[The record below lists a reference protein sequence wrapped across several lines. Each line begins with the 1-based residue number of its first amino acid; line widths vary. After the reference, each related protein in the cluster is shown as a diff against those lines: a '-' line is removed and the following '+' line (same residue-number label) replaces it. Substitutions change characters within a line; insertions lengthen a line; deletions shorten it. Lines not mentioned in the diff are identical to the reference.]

1 MAKEKETGKKDA
13 GKPAAKAAGKAE
25 GKAAGKGAGKGAK
38 PAAAAA
44 KPAAAKGPRTPAPPA
59 RLLERYRAEV
69 VPALMKQ
76 FGYTNVM
83 QVPKLVKVVLNR
95 GAGDAA
101 GEAKVMESYVDEL
114 QAISGQR
121 PVVTR
126 ARRSIAAFK
135 LREGMPIG
143 CKVTLRGGQMYEF
156 FDRLV
161 SLTLPRVRDFRG
173 VSSKGFDGRGNF
185 NLGLDEQI
193 IFPEIDYDKI
203 ARVKGVSISV
213 TTTARTDDEGR
224 ALLKGLGFPFR
235 D

>member
-1 MAKEKETGKKDA
+1 MAKEQEGKKQKQGGGKAA
-13 GKPAAKAAGKAE
+13 GGKGAAKAAPKT
-25 GKAAGKGAGKGAK
+25 
-38 PAAAAA
+38 PA
-44 KPAAAKGPRTPAPPA
+44 GPRKPAPPA
-59 RLLERYRAEV
+59 RMRERYKAEV
-69 VPALMKQ
+69 LPALMKE
-76 FGYTNVM
+76 FGYSNVM
-83 QVPKLVKVVLNR
+83 QVPRLEKIVINR
-95 GAGDAA
+95 GAGDAS
-101 GEAKVMESYVDEL
+101 GEAKIMESYVEEL
-114 QAISGQR
+114 QTISGQR

-143 CKVTLRGGQMYEF
+143 CKVTLRGDRMYEF

-173 VSSKGFDGRGNF
+173 ISPKGFDGRGNF
-185 NLGLDEQI
+185 NLGLEEQI

-203 ARVKGVSISV
+203 ARVKGMSISV
-213 TTTARTDDEGR
+213 CTTARTDEEGR